1 MMNLE
6 LFAFVIVVLNNL
18 ALTLVALIVN
28 ALFRSYENITDDK
41 GSQFVMLY
49 YSGHASWNE
58 ETETLLL
65 FPSNGTTP
73 VQVLLKQDAAKMK
86 EYHNQ
91 KGKQSVFIMP
101 DLDQFDLAIC
111 TLHAAHSI

>member
-1 MMNLE
+1 MMYLE

-28 ALFRSYENITDDK
+28 ALFRSFDNITDDE
-41 GSQFVMLY
+41 GSQFVKLY
-49 YSGHASWNE
+49 YSCHTSWNE
-58 ETETLLL
+58 ETEMLLL
-65 FPSNGTTP
+65 IPSNGTTP
-73 VQVLLKQDAAKMK
+73 VQVLKQDAAKMK

-101 DLDQFDLAIC
+101 DLDQFDPAIC

>member
-1 MMNLE
+1 MYLE

-28 ALFRSYENITDDK
+28 ALFRSYDNITDDE
-41 GSQFVMLY
+41 GSQFVKLY
-49 YSGHASWNE
+49 YSSHASWNE

-91 KGKQSVFIMP
+91 KGRQSVFIMP
-101 DLDQFDLAIC
+101 DLDQFDPAIC

>member
-1 MMNLE
+1 MYLE

-28 ALFRSYENITDDK
+28 ALFRSYDNITDDE
-41 GSQFVMLY
+41 GSQFVKLY
-49 YSGHASWNE
+49 YSCHTSWNE
-58 ETETLLL
+58 ETEMLLL

-101 DLDQFDLAIC
+101 DLDQFDPAIC

>member
-1 MMNLE
+1 MMYLE

-28 ALFRSYENITDDK
+28 TLFRSYENITDDK
-41 GSQFVMLY
+41 GSQFVKLY
-49 YSGHASWNE
+49 YSCHTSWNE
-58 ETETLLL
+58 ETEMLLL

-73 VQVLLKQDAAKMK
+73 VQVLLTQDATKMK

-91 KGKQSVFIMP
+91 KGRQSVFIMP

>member
-1 MMNLE
+1 MMYLE
-6 LFAFVIVVLNNL
+6 LFAFVIVDLNNL
-18 ALTLVALIVN
+18 ALTLVALIVK
-28 ALFRSYENITDDK
+28 ALFRSYDNITDDE
-41 GSQFVMLY
+41 GSQFVKLY
-49 YSGHASWNE
+49 YSSHASWNE

-65 FPSNGTTP
+65 IPSNGTTP
-73 VQVLLKQDAAKMK
+73 VQVLKQDDAKMK

-101 DLDQFDLAIC
+101 DLDQFDPAIC